1 MLRFGAVRTFAEFRL
16 AVLDEVSAATKSISG
31 TPPTHFVVENEL
43 GGFDF
48 VGPIW
53 KDQAEKQR
61 APDTMRTWIRE
72 HRPHR
77 LAVVGEA
84 FAVDRPTENE
94 RSLPP
99 SQNPRRRHVVD
110 VWLFERG
117 RPGAESWEADVL
129 TREDGLIHLS
139 DWRAFAMP
147 GAIQNGFLFDP
158 VLDAMS
164 ETPSGGTGSV
174 G

>member
-1 MLRFGAVRTFAEFRL
+1 MH
-16 AVLDEVSAATKSISG
+16 S
-31 TPPTHFVVENEL
+31 VVENEL

-48 VGPIW
+48 LGPIW

-147 GAIQNGFLFDP
+147 GAIQNGLPAFPIFGLWRDG
-158 VLDAMS
+158 VLDYLRRINGDHP
-164 ETPSGGTGSV
+164 PSFPNRPSRRLHSQGFGQV
-174 G
+174 R